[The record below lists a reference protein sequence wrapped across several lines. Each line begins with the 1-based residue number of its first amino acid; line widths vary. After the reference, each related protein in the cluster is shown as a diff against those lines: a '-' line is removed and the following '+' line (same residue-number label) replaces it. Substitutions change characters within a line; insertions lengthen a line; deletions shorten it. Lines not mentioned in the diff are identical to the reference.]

1 MTASRSIR
9 DVGVS
14 ITSAANPTLRRL
26 VRLRDHRRRRRAGR
40 ILVDG
45 WREWHQAVEAGL
57 SLCGVYL
64 SDPPE
69 EPPDEFPGA
78 AGRVFEAAERGVCFR
93 LTPGLFERV
102 AYGRS
107 PRGVVAE
114 FERPDRS
121 LERLRLGASPLVLVL
136 DRVEKPGNLGAV
148 FRCADGAG
156 VDAVILCDGSG
167 DLFNPNAIRS
177 SLGTV
182 FSVPAATG
190 TYDAVQ
196 AFLGQSGIRV
206 LAARVESSEPHWS
219 ASLDGPLAVV
229 LGSEAEGLGDR
240 WRTIGGEPIAAIR
253 IPMRGRVDSL
263 NVSVSA
269 ALIAYEA
276 ARRRDNREDSEDRS
290 DRQNR

>member
-9 DVGVS
+9 DVGVA
-14 ITSAANPTLRRL
+14 ITSAANPTFRRL
-26 VRLRDHRRRRRAGR
+26 IRLRDHRRRRRAGR

-45 WREWHQAVEAGL
+45 WREWHRAVESGL
-57 SLCGVYL
+57 APCGVYL

-69 EPPDEFPGA
+69 EPPEEFPDA
-78 AGRVFEAAERGVCFR
+78 ANRLFEAAERGCCYRVA
-93 LTPGLFERV
+93 TGLFERI

-114 FERPDRS
+114 FEQPDRS
-121 LERLRLGASPLVLVL
+121 LDRLRLGANPLVLVL

-156 VDAVILCDGSG
+156 VDAVILCDGAG

-182 FSVPAATG
+182 FTMPAATG

-196 AFLGQSGIRV
+196 AYLGRAGLRV
-206 LAARVESSEPHWS
+206 LAARVESSEPLWS
-219 ASLDGPLAVV
+219 ASFEGALAVV

-240 WRTIGGEPIAAIR
+240 WRTIRGEPIDGIR
-253 IPMRGRVDSL
+253 IPMGGRADSL

-276 ARRRDNREDSEDRS
+276 ARRREHR
-290 DRQNR
+290 